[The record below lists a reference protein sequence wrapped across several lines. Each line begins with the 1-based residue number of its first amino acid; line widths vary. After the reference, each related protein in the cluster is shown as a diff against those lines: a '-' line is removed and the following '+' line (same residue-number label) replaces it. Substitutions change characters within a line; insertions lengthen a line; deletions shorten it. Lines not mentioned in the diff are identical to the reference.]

1 MIQQIKLLAIKKGN
15 MKQLILFLLLS
26 TTTYSQQTYFNKY
39 QYIADSFENVYGIP
53 SAVMLAVAMQES
65 GGGKSRNAKLLNNH
79 FGIMGKNNL
88 LKTHGIKSRYQWY
101 SSDTASYEGFCK
113 LVARRKFYSNLKG
126 NKNTA
131 VWVKAIAYSG
141 YAGSAAK
148 WQAAINSIIRKYK
161 LT

>member
-1 MIQQIKLLAIKKGN
+1 MHKIKA
-15 MKQLILFLLLS
+15 LIIVLS
-26 TTTYSQQTYFNKY
+26 ITIVTSTWSQQTYFNKY

-88 LKTHGIKSRYQWY
+88 LKTHGIKSHYQWY
-101 SSDTASYEGFCK
+101 PSDTASYEGFCK
-113 LVARRKFYSNLKG
+113 LVARRKFYTNLKG

-141 YAGSAAK
+141 YSGNAAK